1 MQFIQRQ
8 LPVIVAFA
16 FGIALWA
23 QYFIPSRM
31 SQKGLEVYNASWS
44 IAIAAAALIL
54 GVISAVHYH
63 LTKVRLKKPGWAYS
77 VLTLSA
83 FLIYSTFSL
92 ILPFINLISGRVLQK
107 LPHLGW
113 LTDPVGDNTPYMW
126 IYNNFQVHLDST
138 MFSLLCFF
146 IASAAFRAF
155 RARSFEATA
164 LLIAACL
171 VMIGRVPIGEWLK
184 TQTHF
189 LIFPDIASWLLN
201 VPNAAASRGI
211 FLGVFLSQIAI
222 AVRIIFGIERSYMGG
237 GD

>member
-1 MQFIQRQ
+1 MQFVQRQ
-8 LPVIVAFA
+8 LPVFIAFA

-31 SQKGLEVYNASWS
+31 SQKAFEVYNASWA

-77 VLTLSA
+77 ILTLAA
-83 FLIYSTFSL
+83 FLIYSAFSM
-92 ILPFINLISGRVLQK
+92 ILPFINLLCGRALEK

-113 LTDPVGDNTPYMW
+113 LTDPVGDGTPYMW
-126 IYNNFQVHLDST
+126 IYNNFQVPLDST

-164 LLIAACL
+164 LLIAGIFIML
-171 VMIGRVPIGEWLK
+171 GRVPVGEMISIGNFSLSDVSEWLFNYPS
-184 TQTHF
+184 TGAQ
-189 LIFPDIASWLLN
+189 
-201 VPNAAASRGI
+201 RGVQFGI
-211 FLGVFLSQIAI
+211 VMSQV
-222 AVRIIFGIERSYMGG
+222 AVSLRIIFGIERTYMGG